1 MSVSG
6 IGSGLIS
13 MQDLCAVVKVVVH
26 ESMLEQKR
34 RISPWVPPASNKT
47 YAPCPATS
55 FQTLFVAGG
64 TSRYIRSQH
73 LKEIGK
79 LFPRFVVSTI
89 KGAG

>member
-1 MSVSG
+1 MFHSFG
-6 IGSGLIS
+6 F
-13 MQDLCAVVKVVVH
+13 DYC
-26 ESMLEQKR
+26 EMLVRAHRPWEEKKMRKSTRTCLQNTP
-34 RISPWVPPASNKT
+34 SPPGHV
-47 YAPCPATS
+47 

-79 LFPRFVVSTI
+79 LFPKFVVSTI